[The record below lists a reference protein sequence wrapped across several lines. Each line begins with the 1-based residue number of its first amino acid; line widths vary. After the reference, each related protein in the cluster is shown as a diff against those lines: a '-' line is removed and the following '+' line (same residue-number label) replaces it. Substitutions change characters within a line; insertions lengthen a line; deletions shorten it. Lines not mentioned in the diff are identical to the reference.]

1 MTWNN
6 NNLRPGNPLQRPT
19 TMTIERI
26 IIRLVDT
33 PPEMYHRPLA
43 VTNFDGRQQDF
54 IADRVVQ
61 AMHGSRSAGTLTR
74 SSFAGCAG
82 GFMRPTESPMSM
94 INDYRTT
101 YAVMWL
107 WVRRG
112 GGSFNQ
118 SYELVSARFPA
129 QALQLDF
136 SGNVVGIDPNA
147 QFQVNNVVML
157 NVRHVNER
165 GSVSEV
171 YDFSNTCDFIAD
183 ENFVSYRDS
192 SQMFIQSP
200 ATALYGS
207 LSNRA
212 TAGVNAAVPTS
223 AMVTATPKPVLS
235 ANAVPAQFIATAT
248 NAYVAGTYSSDS
260 TGLRDDALDPSE
272 HESAM
277 AASRLAD
284 AASKACWTP
293 LSGNGFRFQ
302 QAMANLN
309 AATEGSH
316 AGLYGGI
323 FTWADLTEIDGR
335 LRDFN
340 GPEADRIITVMLP
353 GRLLNGTHIAD
364 NVRYQGY
371 GSEWTETSAEASA
384 IMMLINMTL
393 TVMFELGIATVC
405 FNGTNENRE
414 HQFRCAMQVGHELN
428 FIAQGNTV
436 RDTDIFCSR
445 MENEILPEIAASG
458 DGYYRDMTV
467 SVMADVLGD
476 VSVTLAFD
484 GNTPVSKHLPATYSN
499 QYSLLLTPNQATL
512 TSVSNT
518 LSSIMDGVNDQRQ
531 RVSLDLARENLV
543 NYNAPSSSWAD

>member
-1 MTWNN
+1 MSWNN
-6 NNLRPGNPLQRPT
+6 NSLRPGNPLQRPT

-43 VTNFDGRQQDF
+43 VSHFDGRQQDF

-61 AMHGSRSAGTLTR
+61 AMHHSRSAGTLTR

-82 GFMRPTESPMSM
+82 GFMRPTESPMSA
-94 INDYRTT
+94 IHDYRST

-112 GGSFNQ
+112 GGNFNQ

-129 QALQLDF
+129 QALLLDF
-136 SGNVVGIDPNA
+136 AGRVTGIAYDA
-147 QFQVNNVVML
+147 EFQVNNVVML
-157 NVRHVNER
+157 NVRHITDR
-165 GSVSEV
+165 GGVTEM

-183 ENFVSYRDS
+183 PNFVNYRDS
-192 SQMFIQSP
+192 NQMLIQSP
-200 ATALYGS
+200 STALYRS
-207 LSNRA
+207 LTDRA
-212 TAGVNAAVPTS
+212 VTGGQQAIPTS

-235 ANAVPAQFIATAT
+235 ANALPAQFIATAT

-260 TGLRDDALDPSE
+260 TGLRDDALDPLE
-272 HESAM
+272 HENAM

-293 LSGNGFRFQ
+293 LTGNGFRFQ

-309 AATEGSH
+309 AATDGAKS
-316 AGLYGGI
+316 GLYGGI
-323 FTWADLTEIDGR
+323 FTWQDLTEIDDR

-353 GRLLNGTHIAD
+353 GRLLNGNSISD
-364 NVRYQGY
+364 NMRYQGY
-371 GSEWTETSAEASA
+371 GNEWAETSAEASA

-393 TVMFELGIATVC
+393 TVMFELGIATIC
-405 FNGTNENRE
+405 YNGTNENRE
-414 HQFRCAMQVGHELN
+414 RQFRCAIQAGHELN

-445 MENEILPEIAASG
+445 MESEVLPEVAASG

-484 GNTPVSKHLPATYSN
+484 GGHPVSKHLPATYSN
-499 QYSLLLTPNQATL
+499 QYSLLLTPNEATL

-518 LSSIMDGVNDQRQ
+518 LSSIMDGVTDQRQ

-543 NYNAPSSSWAD
+543 NYSAPSSSWAD

>member
-6 NNLRPGNPLQRPT
+6 NKLRPGNPLQRPT

-82 GFMRPTESPMSM
+82 GFMRPTESPIAM

-112 GGSFNQ
+112 GGNFNQ

-136 SGNVVGIDPNA
+136 SGNVVGIDPHA

-165 GSVSEV
+165 GSVYEV

-200 ATALYGS
+200 TTAL
-207 LSNRA
+207 
-212 TAGVNAAVPTS
+212 
-223 AMVTATPKPVLS
+223 
-235 ANAVPAQFIATAT
+235 AQ
-248 NAYVAGTYSSDS
+248 
-260 TGLRDDALDPSE
+260 
-272 HESAM
+272 
-277 AASRLAD
+277 
-284 AASKACWTP
+284 KAK
-293 LSGNGFRFQ
+293 
-302 QAMANLN
+302 
-309 AATEGSH
+309 
-316 AGLYGGI
+316 
-323 FTWADLTEIDGR
+323 
-335 LRDFN
+335 
-340 GPEADRIITVMLP
+340 
-353 GRLLNGTHIAD
+353 
-364 NVRYQGY
+364 
-371 GSEWTETSAEASA
+371 
-384 IMMLINMTL
+384 
-393 TVMFELGIATVC
+393 
-405 FNGTNENRE
+405 
-414 HQFRCAMQVGHELN
+414 
-428 FIAQGNTV
+428 
-436 RDTDIFCSR
+436 
-445 MENEILPEIAASG
+445 EIAA
-458 DGYYRDMTV
+458 DF
-467 SVMADVLGD
+467 A
-476 VSVTLAFD
+476 AANNF
-484 GNTPVSKHLPATYSN
+484 NFFNK
-499 QYSLLLTPNQATL
+499 
-512 TSVSNT
+512 
-518 LSSIMDGVNDQRQ
+518 
-531 RVSLDLARENLV
+531 
-543 NYNAPSSSWAD
+543 WAMQQK